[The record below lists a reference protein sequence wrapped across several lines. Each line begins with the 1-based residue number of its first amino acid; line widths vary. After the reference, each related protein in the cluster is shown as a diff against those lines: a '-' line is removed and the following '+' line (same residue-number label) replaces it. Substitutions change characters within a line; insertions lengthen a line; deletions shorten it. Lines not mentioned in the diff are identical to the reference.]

1 MTETSAPKRLYVA
14 ATRQNEGK
22 TTVSVGLLSAF
33 HDLCPPVGFIKPV
46 GQRYVMV
53 GDVRVDEDVAL
64 MEAVFEPGCVLA
76 DMSPVTVGRTFTR
89 DYIRAPHRAELE
101 ARVRESF
108 ARVAQGKQTMII
120 EGTGHAGVGS
130 VFDLCNARVAKLL
143 GAKVVIVTAGG
154 IGRPIDE
161 VMLSRAL
168 FQQHGVELLG
178 VIVNKVLP
186 HKLEEIAAVVEEGL
200 AHQGIELLGVMPYED
215 ILANPTMQQVLDELH
230 GDLLHGRDFLPNEIQ
245 TVIVGAMTAH
255 RALDYI
261 YRRCL
266 LITPGDRE
274 DLILAAMS
282 SCAVG
287 VDKSN
292 CVAGM
297 LLTGGVTPQKNI
309 LRLLRRTQIPVVLVE
324 EDSYGAATAVKDLQ
338 VKIQPLDKK
347 KIITARRL
355 VKRYVNVQKILDSL

>member
-1 MTETSAPKRLYVA
+1 
-14 ATRQNEGK
+14 
-22 TTVSVGLLSAF
+22 
-33 HDLCPPVGFIKPV
+33 V
-46 GQRYVMV
+46 GQRYVEV
-53 GDVRVDEDVAL
+53 DDVRVDEDVAL
-64 MEAVFEPGCVLA
+64 MRAVFEPECGLA
-76 DMSPVTVGRTFTR
+76 DMSPITVGRSFTR
-89 DYIRAPHRAELE
+89 DYIRDPDPDELARRIRA
-101 ARVRESF
+101 AYDR
-108 ARVAQGKQTMII
+108 AAAGKKSMVI

-130 VFDLCNARVAKLL
+130 VFDMCNARVAKLL
-143 GAKVVIVTAGG
+143 GAKVVIVTGG
-154 IGRPIDE
+154 GVGRPIDE
-161 VMLSRAL
+161 VMLNCSL
-168 FQQHGVELLG
+168 FREHGVEVLG
-178 VIVNKVLP
+178 VVLNKVLP
-186 HKLEEIAAVVEEGL
+186 QKLEEIAAIVEDGL
-200 AHQGIELLGVMPYED
+200 AHQGIELLGVIPYEE

-245 TVIVGAMTAH
+245 TIIVGAMTAH

-324 EDSYGAATAVKDLQ
+324 DDSYMAAAAVKDLQ
-338 VKIQPLDKK
+338 IKIQPLDRK

-355 VKRYVNVQKILDSL
+355 VKRYINVQKIIDCL

>member
-1 MTETSAPKRLYVA
+1 MADSDETKRLYVA

-22 TTVSVGLLSAF
+22 TTVSLGLVSAF
-33 HDLCPPVGFIKPV
+33 HEICPPVGFIKPV
-46 GQRYVMV
+46 GQRYVEV
-53 GDVRVDEDVAL
+53 EDVRVDEDVAL
-64 MEAVFEPGCVLA
+64 MRAVFDPEAGLA
-76 DMSPVTVGRTFTR
+76 DMSPVTVGSSFTR
-89 DYIRAPHRAELE
+89 DYIRNPDPGKIERHILE
-101 ARVRESF
+101 SYE
-108 ARVAQGKQTMII
+108 RVARGKHSVII

-130 VFDLCNARVAKLL
+130 VFDMCNARVAKLL
-143 GAKVVIVTAGG
+143 GAKVVIVTGGG

-161 VMLSRAL
+161 VMLNRSL
-168 FQQHGVELLG
+168 FAQYGVELLG
-178 VIVNKVLP
+178 VILNKVLP
-186 HKLEEIAAVVEEGL
+186 HKLEEIAAVVEDGL
-200 AHQGIELLGVMPYED
+200 ARQGIELLGVMPYEE
-215 ILANPTMQQVLDELH
+215 ILANPTVQQVLDELH
-230 GDLLHGRDFLPNEIQ
+230 GDLLHGRDFLGNEIQ
-245 TVIVGAMTAH
+245 TVVVGAMTAH

-287 VDKSN
+287 MDKSN

-309 LRLLRRTQIPVVLVE
+309 LRLLRHTQIPVVLVD
-324 EDSYGAATAVKDLQ
+324 DSSYAAATAVKDLQ
-338 VKIQPLDKK
+338 IKIQPLDRK

-355 VKRYVNVQKILDSL
+355 VKRYVNVQRIVESL